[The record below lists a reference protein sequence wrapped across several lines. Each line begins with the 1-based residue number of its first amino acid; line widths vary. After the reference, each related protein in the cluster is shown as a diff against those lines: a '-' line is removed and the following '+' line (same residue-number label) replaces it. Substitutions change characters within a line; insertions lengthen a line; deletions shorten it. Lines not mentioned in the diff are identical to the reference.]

1 MLVVK
6 NPPAN
11 TGDTRETDL
20 IPGLGRSPGVGKGSA
35 LQCSWPEDA
44 VDGAAW
50 QAAVPEASK
59 NTQETTRLKETKEI
73 RQLNAVYNSVL
84 GPGIKKKKKTA
95 IEDVIEINW

>member
-1 MLVVK
+1 MLVVR

-35 LQCSWPEDA
+35 LQYSCPEDA
-44 VDGAAW
+44 VDGGAW

-59 NTQETTRLKETKEI
+59 NTQETSRLKETKEMTTKC
-73 RQLNAVYNSVL
+73 SV
-84 GPGIKKKKKTA
+84 
-95 IEDVIEINW
+95 